1 MGKNKKFSSFGRII
15 TLVLILVIPGLLHY
29 YLRQT
34 GQNVYH
40 ELPYPG
46 SPEPGS
52 ATRVAPFSL
61 QNQDG
66 RTVSFPGRKSVK
78 VVHFMHTECDGFGG
92 LMIDAMDAVAKKF
105 GKHPFVDLYSISLD
119 PDDDAGR
126 LSVLA
131 ERFQVEEN
139 NWQFLG
145 GAADSTSKI
154 AREHFLVDGY
164 VDKVSDKI
172 IHTPYFILVDSNQ
185 QIRGYYEYHTK
196 DEMERL
202 IGEVILLVTEEY
214 RRPENI

>member
-1 MGKNKKFSSFGRII
+1 MVKGKKFSSFGRII

-34 GQNVYH
+34 GQNVYI

-52 ATRVAPFSL
+52 VTRVAPFSL
-61 QNQDG
+61 VNEKAEP
-66 RTVSFPGRKSVK
+66 VLFPVRPSVK
-78 VVHFMHTECDGFGG
+78 VIHFMHSDCDAFGG
-92 LMIDAMDAVAKKF
+92 LMLESMDVMAKKF
-105 GKHPFVDLYSISLD
+105 GKHPFIDLYSISLD
-119 PDDDAGR
+119 TNDASEA
-126 LSVLA
+126 LTALA
-131 ERFQVEEN
+131 DKYQTDQT
-139 NWQFLG
+139 NWQFLWG
-145 GAADSTSKI
+145 DADSTSRI

-164 VDKVSDKI
+164 HDRISNEI
-172 IHTPYFILVDSNQ
+172 IHTPYFILVDSKQ
-185 QIRGYYEYHTK
+185 QIRGYYEFHTK